1 MPKSYEQISNHN
13 SSSQGK
19 PDANLAND
27 SNHLGG
33 IPAEDYATKEYVQEY
48 HQTKENALK
57 QYIDNQDAS
66 TLNSAKAYTNAAI
79 QGQDFSAFAKLTDVQ
94 ALDKKLTENLNT
106 GLNNQKN
113 YTDSKVTQLNQ
124 SISTI
129 NNNLKNIDNSIEQLD
144 DNMQEVFQSVSSGKA
159 ELAEAIT
166 DKGVS
171 TSATAS
177 FDTMA
182 NNIRNIETGGGEIIP
197 PGYVDT
203 SDGTATANDI
213 LSGKIAYVDGKK
225 IYGSLNFTGS
235 NTPEYNPNN
244 PYPELAQVE
253 LVYGD
258 KESVAS
264 VTNLGNIRYT
274 VFDISSDRNLLVGY
288 NEDTHKIETMFRV
301 GDQYMKSYN
310 QHGTLLSPEY
320 TLENLGITTD
330 SDYTLSA
337 IKMSCLNTKTTA
349 SAYECK
355 IAILLSKTATVEKKN
370 FICYVF
376 KISTKDGTIKATN
389 NVVQIGDDNCIEY
402 NKWIIEGA
410 RETVTTAI
418 NILSNGKVFL
428 DYYYNSFLRWS
439 PFSDTLA
446 IVIGQSKPYIYLYR
460 FLDYTNG
467 ATEDYSTAIQLKDS
481 FSEAYSIAALDFC
494 SNDKIVLLRQNN
506 GSTQYIRV
514 YSSNFSFIKQNDLSS
529 IYAISYDGLYSFYQK
544 NISSLTI
551 DYVNGNI
558 TKTSLKDFEDM
569 FFKAPYGRCFNSQN
583 NDTFVSI
590 ENKTSVIGNPYYL
603 YVTKIN
609 WETLEVSETYAG
621 STRFNYL
628 FPLSDLKS
636 FVALTNA
643 GLVHLVETIP
653 SGKELIGVKYNG
665 ETFYKQIYRSGSLSA
680 TNADVAT
687 GKTFIGYQGVPETG
701 IAQIISSSNEEE

>member
-33 IPAEDYATKEYVQEY
+33 IPAEDYATKQYVQEY

-57 QYIDNQDAS
+57 QYIDSQDAS
-66 TLNSAKAYTNAAI
+66 TLDSAKAYANAAI

-94 ALDKKLTENLNT
+94 ALDQKLTGNLNT

-129 NNNLKNIDNSIEQLD
+129 NNNLKNIDDSIEQLD

-182 NNIRNIETGGGEIIP
+182 SNIRNIETGGGGEIP

-203 SDGTATANDI
+203 SDATASANDI
-213 LSGKIAYVDGKK
+213 LSGKIAYVDGQK

-264 VTNLGNIRYT
+264 VTNLGNIGYT
-274 VFDISSDRNLLVGY
+274 IFDISSDRNLLVGY

-310 QHGTLLSPEY
+310 QHGELLSPEY
-320 TLENLGITTD
+320 DPSSLGITTD
-330 SDYTLSA
+330 SDYTLCA
-337 IKMSCLNTKTTA
+337 IKMSCLNTSTTA

-355 IAILLSKTATVEKKN
+355 IAILLAKTATVAKKN
-370 FICYVF
+370 FMCYVF

-389 NVVQIGDDNCIEY
+389 NVVQIGDENCIEY
-402 NKWIIEGA
+402 NKWVIEGR
-410 RETVTTAI
+410 RETTTNAVT
-418 NILSNGKVFL
+418 ILSNGKVHIN
-428 DYYYNSFLRWS
+428 YWNNAFLRWS

-446 IVIGQSKPYIYLYR
+446 ISLSQGANLVYLYR
-460 FLDYTNG
+460 FLDYTQG
-467 ATEDYSTAIQLKDS
+467 ATENYATAVQFKDG
-481 FSEAYSIAALDFC
+481 FAEEYPIGAVDFC
-494 SNDKIVLLRQNN
+494 NNDRLVVIRPENGHSNWV
-506 GSTQYIRV
+506 RV
-514 YSSNFSFIKQNDLSS
+514 YSSNFSFIKQTTVSLTR
-529 IYAISYDGLYSFYQK
+529 AVSYGGLYAFEQ
-544 NISSLTI
+544 NQISSLTV
-551 DYVNGNI
+551 DYVNGDV
-558 TKTSLKDFEDM
+558 TKTILKTFDD
-569 FFKAPYGRCFNSQN
+569 PYFVNSFCKGFSSR
-583 NDTFVSI
+583 DDKYFV
-590 ENKTSVIGNPYYL
+590 
-603 YVTKIN
+603 KIN
-609 WETLEVSETYAG
+609 ASGFLCVLKTDLDTLEVSEGYEGTTDFA
-621 STRFNYL
+621 YL
-628 FPLSDLKS
+628 FPLSDLKT
-636 FVALTNA
+636 FMAVALDGSSA
-643 GLVHLVETIP
+643 GTVHLVETIP

-665 ETFYKQIYRSGSLSA
+665 EIFYKQIYRFGNLSA
-680 TNADVAT
+680 TATDVAT

-701 IAQIISSSNEEE
+701 TGQTASSSSTEEG